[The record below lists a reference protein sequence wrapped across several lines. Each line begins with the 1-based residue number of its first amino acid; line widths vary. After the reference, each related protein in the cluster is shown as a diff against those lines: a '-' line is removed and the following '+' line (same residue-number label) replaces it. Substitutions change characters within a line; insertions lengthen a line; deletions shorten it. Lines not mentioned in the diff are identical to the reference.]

1 MQCLRQKMIKKYDA
15 EDGRCQLQKY
25 LDENYLDL
33 IRNIYLMWDR
43 GTLLVTE
50 GTSPRDYYG
59 KRKKKGQDPFKDI
72 NNNIISEHL
81 YLRGWIRHRVS
92 YEEKVC

>member
-1 MQCLRQKMIKKYDA
+1 MIKKYDA

-50 GTSPRDYYG
+50 GTSPRINYG
-59 KRKKKGQDPFKDI
+59 KRKKKG
-72 NNNIISEHL
+72 
-81 YLRGWIRHRVS
+81 
-92 YEEKVC
+92 

>member
-1 MQCLRQKMIKKYDA
+1 MIKKYDA

-43 GTLLVTE
+43 GTLLVTK
-50 GTSPRDYYG
+50 GTSPRINYG
-59 KRKKKGQDPFKDI
+59 KRKKKG
-72 NNNIISEHL
+72 
-81 YLRGWIRHRVS
+81 
-92 YEEKVC
+92 

>member
-1 MQCLRQKMIKKYDA
+1 MIKKYDA
-15 EDGRCQLQKY
+15 EDGRCQLQQY

-43 GTLLVTE
+43 GTLLVTK

-59 KRKKKGQDPFKDI
+59 KRKKKG
-72 NNNIISEHL
+72 
-81 YLRGWIRHRVS
+81 
-92 YEEKVC
+92 